1 MSSSTPSSQNTTDAA
16 QADSAL
22 PFFERARSA
31 HVFGLDV
38 YQLTTLIAHAADGR
52 LHSSQPLWMSFF
64 FRRMPRNRRVVIPCG
79 LRSIVEHCHAL
90 RLSHEELA
98 TLDQHPILG
107 PALQTAPGRAVRE
120 ALASLDGFVG
130 DIDALPEGTP
140 AFAGPALTA
149 AREPIVIDG
158 VPILAYTPLIQV
170 STSMVMAK
178 LIETPWLSRLNHGS
192 MVASK
197 AARVVLAAQS
207 DGRERP
213 VIEFGQRRTHPA
225 AAVDAAYA
233 AYLAGCRAT
242 SNLLATHRYGVP
254 SVGTMDH
261 FAVQAAERIGLPVHE
276 TELAFFQ
283 RFYELFPQASTLLVD
298 TYDTWRGIRGAVR
311 ASGGRCLGVRLDSE
325 VTPANVKKARELL
338 QALGAPQVSIFVSDG
353 LDEYR
358 VRELVEAGA
367 DGFGVGENI
376 TCSPDAATGIGAVGK
391 LVQNGHGKST
401 MKVAR
406 GSGKATL
413 PGRLQAYRF
422 DDHDLLCR
430 ADEPAP
436 AGGRPLL
443 QPLWRER
450 GLVAPLPSLD
460 DSRRAV
466 QAQLHALPEAFR
478 AIARDGQDAEAS
490 PPPTWPIVLSDALL
504 AQVRELIHAAAHV

>member
-1 MSSSTPSSQNTTDAA
+1 MTTPSQPLHGSSSPG
-16 QADSAL
+16 L
-22 PFFERARSA
+22 PGHAVATVRDA

-38 YQLTTLIAHAADGR
+38 YQLTTLIAHAAEGR

-64 FRRMPRNRRVVIPCG
+64 FRRLPRNRRFVLPVG
-79 LRSIVEHCHAL
+79 LRSIVEHCQSL

-107 PALQTAPGRAVRE
+107 PALQTGPGRAVRE
-120 ALASLDGFVG
+120 ALAALDGFVG

-140 AFAGPALTA
+140 AFAGPALDR
-149 AREPIVIDG
+149 ARQPVVIAG
-158 VPILAYTPLIQV
+158 IPLFAYTPLVQV
-170 STSMVMAK
+170 STSMVLAK
-178 LIETPWLSRLNHGS
+178 LIETPWLSRLNHMS

-197 AARVVLAAQS
+197 AARVVLSASA
-207 DGRERP
+207 DGIDRP

-233 AYLAGCRAT
+233 AYLSGCRAT

-261 FAVQAAERIGLPVHE
+261 FAVQAAERLGVPVHE
-276 TELAFFQ
+276 SELAFFQ
-283 RFYELFPQASTLLVD
+283 RFYEIFPQASTLLVD

-311 ASGGRCLGVRLDSE
+311 ASGGRCLGVRLDSD

-338 QALGAPQVSIFVSDG
+338 QSLGAPNVSIFVSDG

-358 VRELVEAGA
+358 VRELAEAGA

-391 LVQNGHGKST
+391 LVVNSHGKRT

-413 PGRLQAYRF
+413 PGRLQVHRYA
-422 DDHDLLCR
+422 DHDYLCG
-430 ADEPAP
+430 ADEAAP
-436 AGGRPLL
+436 PGGRPLL
-443 QPLWRER
+443 QPLWRGR
-450 GLVAPLPSLD
+450 SLVSALPSVA
-460 DSRRAV
+460 DSRQDVRAQLLALPDPFRAV
-466 QAQLHALPEAFR
+466 VRE
-478 AIARDGQDAEAS
+478 GQGGDSA
-490 PPPTWPIVLSDALL
+490 PPPTWPILLSDALL
-504 AQVRELIHAAAHV
+504 ADVRELIHAAAQE

>member
-1 MSSSTPSSQNTTDAA
+1 MKSQSPPPDPAMDPVLSFA
-16 QADSAL
+16 
-22 PFFERARSA
+22 ERARSA

-64 FRRMPRNRRVVIPCG
+64 FRRMPRHRRFVIPCG
-79 LRSIVEHCHAL
+79 LRSIVEHCQAL
-90 RLSHEELA
+90 RLTHEELS

-107 PALQTAPGRAVRE
+107 PALQSAPGRAVRE
-120 ALASLDGFVG
+120 ALAAVDGFVG

-140 AFAGPALTA
+140 AFAGPALSA
-149 AREPIVIDG
+149 SREPIVIDG
-158 VPILAYTPLIQV
+158 VPLIAYTPLIQV
-170 STSMVMAK
+170 STSMVQAK
-178 LIETPWLSRLNHGS
+178 LIETPWLSRLNHLS

-197 AARVVLAAQS
+197 AARIVCAARA

-261 FAVQAAERIGLPVHE
+261 FAVQAAERIGVPVYE
-276 TELAFFQ
+276 TERAFFQ
-283 RFYELFPQASTLLVD
+283 RFYELFPHASTLLVD
-298 TYDTWRGIRGAVR
+298 TYDTWRGIRGAVG
-311 ASGGRCLGVRLDSE
+311 ATAGRCLGVRLDSD
-325 VTPANVKKARELL
+325 VTPENVRKARELL
-338 QALGAPQVSIFVSDG
+338 QSLGAPQVSIFVSDG

-358 VRELVEAGA
+358 VRELAQAGA

-391 LVQNGHGKST
+391 LVQNGHGKRT

-422 DDHDLLCR
+422 DDHDHVCG
-430 ADEPAP
+430 ADEPP
-436 AGGRPLL
+436 PPGGRPLL
-443 QPLWRER
+443 VPLWRGRE
-450 GLVAPLPSLD
+450 LVAPLPSLD
-460 DSRRAV
+460 ASRTSV
-466 QAQLHALPEAFR
+466 QAQLQALPAAFTD
-478 AIARDGQDAEAS
+478 IVRDGQGSDGS

-504 AQVRELIHAAAHV
+504 AQVRELIHAAAHA